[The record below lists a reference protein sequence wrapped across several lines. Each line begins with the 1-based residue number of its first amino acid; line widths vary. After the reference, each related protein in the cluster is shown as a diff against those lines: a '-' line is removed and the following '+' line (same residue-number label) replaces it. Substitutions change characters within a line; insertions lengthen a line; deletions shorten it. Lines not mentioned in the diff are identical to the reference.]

1 MGLIET
7 LAVGSYIYTTAVFV
21 WFSRKLDAVV
31 TNHLRHLVNQA
42 VTEALLSRSK
52 VDVSSERSD
61 IIDSV
66 D

>member
-31 TNHLRHLVNQA
+31 TNHLKHLVKKA
-42 VTEALLSRSK
+42 VEEAVSK
-52 VDVSSERSD
+52 MDVRA
-61 IIDSV
+61 
-66 D
+66 